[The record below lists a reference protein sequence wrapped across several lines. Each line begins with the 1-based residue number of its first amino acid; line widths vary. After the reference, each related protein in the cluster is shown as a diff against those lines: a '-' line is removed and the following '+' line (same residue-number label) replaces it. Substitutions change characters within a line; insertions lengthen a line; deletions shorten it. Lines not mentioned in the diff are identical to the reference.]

1 MNAPAVSV
9 IMSSYNHAPY
19 VAQAMRSVLTQD
31 FHDFEFLIADDGSKD
46 GTEEVI
52 RTISDPRITFK
63 ANPANRGAGVVTREL
78 IQAAKGEFI
87 ALMNSDDVWRPGK
100 LAYQMEVM
108 RKNPDL
114 GAVFGR
120 ARYIDHRNNGI
131 PKASLQWGSVFDKEN
146 RTRGKWL
153 RHFFFDGNCL
163 CHPTMLI
170 RSKVYENLGVY
181 DNRLRQLPD
190 FEMWIRFVKRYD
202 LFISDQ
208 ALIDFRMM
216 PGEANAS
223 GDTPRNAVRVIN
235 EYMIIANTFFDG
247 VDREMLIEGFGDLLK
262 VKDVPTDT
270 HLEIEKVLLLFTK
283 APWLDHMYKIVGLQK
298 LFALLSSAVH
308 RQVLATEYGI
318 DDREFHRMM
327 GEADAFRPT
336 PA

>member
-1 MNAPAVSV
+1 MNAPVVSV

-19 VAQAMRSVLTQD
+19 VAQAIRSVLTQD
-31 FHDFEFLIADDGSKD
+31 FRDFEFLIADDGSKD

-52 RTISDPRITFK
+52 RTISDPRIRFR
-63 ANPANRGAGVVTREL
+63 ANPANRGAGVVTAEL
-78 IQAAKGEFI
+78 IEAAKGEFI
-87 ALMNSDDVWRPGK
+87 ALINSDDAWCPGK
-100 LAYQMEVM
+100 LTYQLGMM

-131 PKASLQWGSVFDKEN
+131 PKSTLQWGAAFDKEN

-153 RHFFFDGNCL
+153 RHFFYEGNCL

-170 RSKVYENLGVY
+170 RSKVYKEIGVY

-190 FEMWIRFVKRYD
+190 FEMWVRFVKRYD

-208 ALIDFRMM
+208 ALIDFRIM
-216 PGEANAS
+216 PGEGNAS

-235 EYMIIANTFFDG
+235 EYMIIADTFFDG
-247 VDREMLIEGFGDLLK
+247 VDRDMLIEGFGDLLK

-298 LFALLSSAVH
+298 LFALLSSARH
-308 RQVLATEYGI
+308 RQLLVSEYGI